1 MFSLSQFQQLLK
13 PIPQGTFNKMADQHQ
28 SDKHNKGFTS
38 WHHLLAM
45 VYAQVSAN
53 TSLRRL
59 VASFN
64 QTPTHHY
71 HLGASTLHRS
81 TLADANRLRDIAVFA
96 DTARALMAQANGKCR
111 REGQQLL
118 YLLDS
123 TSITLKGLGFDGWT
137 AHNSTRH
144 TQGIKC
150 HVLYEANQGIPHQCD
165 ITPAN
170 VNDVT
175 AALNVPLTQGARYV
189 FDKGYCD
196 YRWWSRLDQQ
206 GAVFVTR
213 FKRNAALRVAQS
225 LAIPADAAHLV
236 LADEIVQ
243 FSNQHPRGGRKNPYT
258 APLRRIVVARPEH
271 ATPLVLATND
281 LTSAAWQIAQ
291 DYKSRW
297 QIELYFKWMKQHLK
311 IKRFLGRSENA
322 VRVQIMTA
330 LISYLLLR
338 LYQQCHGITT
348 SLWQLLSMVR
358 GHLFQRLETVYEVRK
373 QREQE
378 AVKWAQLQA
387 GLLFRTVVR
396 LRGNG
401 AQFDKARFLQHYI
414 D

>member
-13 PIPQGTFNKMADQHQ
+13 PISQGTFNKMAEQHQ
-28 SDKHNKGFTS
+28 SDKHNKGFSS
-38 WHHLLAM
+38 WQHLLAM
-45 VYAQVSAN
+45 VYAQVSAS
-53 TSLRRL
+53 TSLRTL

-64 QTPTHHY
+64 QATTHHY
-71 HLGASTLHRS
+71 HLGTGTLHRS
-81 TLADANRLRDIAVFA
+81 TLSDANRLRDPAVFA
-96 DTARALMAQANGKCR
+96 DAARTLMAQANGKCR

-123 TSITLKGLGFDGWT
+123 TSITLKGLGFDDWT

-150 HVLYEANQGIPHQCD
+150 HVLYEANQSIPHQCD

-175 AALNVPLTQGARYV
+175 AALDIPLTQGARYV

-196 YRWWSRLDQQ
+196 YRWWYRLDQQ
-206 GAVFVTR
+206 GAAFVTR
-213 FKRNAALRVAQS
+213 FKRNAALKVEQS
-225 LAIPADAAHLV
+225 LAIPADASHLV
-236 LADEIVQ
+236 LADDRVK
-243 FSNQHPRGGRKNPYT
+243 FSNKHPRGGRKNPYVT
-258 APLRRIVVARPEH
+258 ALRRIVVARPDH

-281 LTSAAWQIAQ
+281 FTSPALQIAQ

-322 VRVQIMTA
+322 VRVQILTA

-338 LYQQCHGITT
+338 LYQQCHGVTT

-358 GHLFQRLETVYEVRK
+358 GHLFQRVQTEYAVRK
-373 QREQE
+373 RREQE
-378 AVKWAQLQA
+378 AIKWAELQA
-387 GLLFRTVVR
+387 GLF
-396 LRGNG
+396 
-401 AQFDKARFLQHYI
+401 A
-414 D
+414 